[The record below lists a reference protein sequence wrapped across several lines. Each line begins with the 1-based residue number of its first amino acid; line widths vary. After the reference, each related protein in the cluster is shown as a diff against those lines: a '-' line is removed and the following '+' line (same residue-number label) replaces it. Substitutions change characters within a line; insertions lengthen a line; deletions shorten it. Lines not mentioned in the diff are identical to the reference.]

1 VIVKTEAKP
10 RKSSG
15 RIPRHAAARASW
27 WSRRDIAALALI
39 ALLVPL
45 NRWWSAELLLVPLL
59 LIAPG
64 LILLRALRIPAA
76 AVSPFPAYVP
86 CASLI
91 VLFSSGLLVDLLGPF
106 IGVAEPLRPWPLLTA
121 LEVTCLILLAVSRS
135 APASVEIPWHSFSQP
150 IRLTWPFILPLI
162 AAAGALRLN
171 NGHSN
176 SVALIAICLVI
187 ATLIAAVI
195 VSSRTDDALLDTIL
209 YSCGL
214 AIVWSDSL
222 RGDPI
227 YGFDIAT
234 ELQRLQSTIAAGIW
248 HAGHPNDAYGAM
260 LSVTVLPA
268 ELHALSGIPGLLIF
282 KVIFPMIYAF
292 FPVAIFGL
300 GRRVISRCWAFVAA
314 VFTMG
319 QYAFP
324 EMAGFARQEL
334 ALVLFAALLA
344 AMLET
349 QMQRRSQWG
358 LVALLAVTMA
368 LSHYSTTYVAV
379 TVIGLALPLQLGLSF
394 LRSVP
399 RVNSA
404 LVVGFVAASASA
416 FIWYVPVTASNAH
429 VLQVAQTVESQGL
442 NFLPNRAPGGSLLS
456 AYLQGNT
463 KTPIAARKYEQR
475 VHEYY
480 SSNKRYIKPLADA
493 SNHTYALHDS
503 TVPEPPVKWR
513 YGYAALNVGLLI
525 LEQLANLLAGIGA
538 LALMFRRKV
547 SVLARQVGLLAL
559 AATLLLSVLRFS
571 GTLAVA
577 YGQERA
583 QLQGLVLLAVT
594 MCWCLERL
602 SGMRKALQT
611 RILSA
616 GAACL
621 AVILVNTTYLAG
633 AVLGGITSVNLAN
646 SGRAFEYLYVTAP
659 ELASAQW
666 LERSAGPGQFIYSD
680 EYGQVP
686 LATVT
691 NIQSG
696 LYLDITPLTLNRK
709 AWVYATRTNVVDG
722 RAFALYHQHL
732 ATYVFPG
739 SFLADNYDLVYT
751 NGSSEVFHR

>member
-15 RIPRHAAARASW
+15 RIPRHAAERAGW

-45 NRWWSAELLLVPLL
+45 NRWWSVELLLVPLL

-64 LILLRALRIPAA
+64 LILLRALRISAT
-76 AVSPFPAYVP
+76 AVSSFPTYVP

-121 LEVTCLILLAVSRS
+121 LEVTCLILLAVSGS
-135 APASVEIPWHSFSQP
+135 APAVEIPWHSLSQP
-150 IRLTWPFILPLI
+150 IRLTWPFILPI
-162 AAAGALRLN
+162 TAAAGALRLN
-171 NGHSN
+171 NGHGN
-176 SVALIAICLVI
+176 RVALIAICLVI
-187 ATLIAAVI
+187 AALIAAVV
-195 VSSRTDDALLDTIL
+195 VSSRTDDALLGTIL

-248 HAGHPNDAYGAM
+248 HPGHPNDAYGAM
-260 LSVTVLPA
+260 LSITVLPA
-268 ELHALSGIPGLLIF
+268 QLHALSGIPGLLIF
-282 KVIFPMIYAF
+282 KVVYPMIYAL

-300 GRRVISRCWAFVAA
+300 GQRVISRCWAFVAA

-358 LVALLAVTMA
+358 LVALLAVAMA

-394 LRSVP
+394 LRRVP

-404 LVVGFVAASASA
+404 LVVGFVAASAGA

-429 VLQVAQTVESQGL
+429 VLQVAQTVESRGL

-463 KTPIAARKYEQR
+463 KTPIAARRYEQR
-475 VHEYY
+475 VYTYY
-480 SSNKRYIKPLADA
+480 SSKKSYIKPLADA
-493 SNHTYALHDS
+493 HSSTYKLRDS
-503 TVPEPPVKWR
+503 TVPESPVKWR
-513 YGYAALNVGLLI
+513 YGYAALNMGLLI

-538 LALMFRRKV
+538 LVLMFRHKV

-559 AATLLLSVLRFS
+559 ATTLLLSVLRFS

-611 RILSA
+611 RILLA
-616 GAACL
+616 AAACL
-621 AVILVNTTYLAG
+621 AVILVNTTYLVG

-666 LERSAGPGQFIYSD
+666 LERSAPSGQFIYSD

-686 LATVT
+686 LAAVT

-696 LYLDITPLTLNRK
+696 LYLDITPLTLNRQ
-709 AWVYATRTNVVDG
+709 AWVYATQTNVVDG
-722 RAFALYHQHL
+722 RAFALYQQHL

-739 SFLADNYDLVYT
+739 VFLADNYDLVYT